1 MSMGCTEV
9 GELIEAFVDS
19 ELPPEELLQV
29 ARHAGQCG
37 RCDGVVRDLLAVR
50 EAVIADTSRL
60 IDGVDLS
67 RVWAGVDAAITRTD
81 GQAEWRRRGEARR
94 ATFGGRRVT
103 IWGSMAA
110 IAAGVALFVGMPPGG
125 ERKRVAVTQP
135 PTQIAKNKRIPNH
148 VIIDQLAGKDITLK
162 RDDQKGG
169 TMIWVNHEVE
179 RSGW

>member
-1 MSMGCTEV
+1 MSTGCTEV
-9 GELIEAFVDS
+9 GELLDAFVDS
-19 ELPPEELLQV
+19 ELPPEELLRV
-29 ARHAGQCG
+29 ARHAGQCA
-37 RCDGVVRDLLAVR
+37 RCDASVRGLLAVR
-50 EAVIADTSRL
+50 EAVVADTNRL

-67 RVWAGVDAAITRTD
+67 RVWAGVDAAITRVD

-94 ATFGGRRVT
+94 ATFGARRIT

-110 IAAGVALFVGMPPGG
+110 IAAGVALFVGMPPS
-125 ERKRVAVTQP
+125 ERPRSASAP
-135 PTQIAKNKRIPNH
+135 PPAQIAKNKRVPNH